1 MLNEMSTP
9 SPATVPFVPDTA
21 PAGLPSFDGYQVMEL
36 VGRGGMGKV
45 YRARHVALGRVVA
58 IKVMTHEQD
67 ERLTARFRDEARA
80 VAKLQHPNI
89 AQLFDT
95 GTSDGRP
102 YYSLEFADGG
112 TLADR
117 WDGKP
122 QDPAAVAAVMETVAR
137 AIQHSHEHG
146 ILHRDLKPGN
156 VLLAADGT
164 PKVADFGLAKEL
176 PSAAA
181 GVSTLPGGN
190 ALTRTGEVVG
200 TPAYMSPEQASG
212 VTSSLTPAADVYSL
226 GAMLYEGLTGRP
238 PFTAPDALQTLFL
251 VLASDPVPPKTLQ
264 PKLTADLNTICLKCL
279 EKQPKKRYATAGEL
293 ADDLGRWRRG
303 EPIVARPVGRVER
316 AVKWARRN
324 RAGAALA
331 GVSVLLVLAVIG
343 FGVLEAINAVRLR
356 AANDAL
362 AAKNEE
368 LGQANADL
376 EKSKRETE
384 AMLGY
389 ALNTLEEY
397 HFELSD
403 RLATVPAGEKLRVE
417 VLQLARKTLD
427 ELYDA
432 NPRRK
437 AVWDHL
443 VNGYQRLG
451 NALHQIGDAAGAET
465 AYARAEAAARRLVE
479 FDPSSVANKAAR
491 GQLLLQRA
499 GALNL
504 LGREAEAGEC
514 VADGLR
520 LAAELD
526 ASHPKDV
533 DVIRLNLLAVGYSYR
548 SAIAASTAE
557 SMVPVYRRWV
567 ELYARLAGVL
577 PDDPAPRRRAVEYE
591 LTLSGLYA
599 QLGKFAEAED
609 ILTRSKATVDTLPD
623 AVAPSVRQ
631 LRAAYHEGVGALA
644 DSRDR
649 PADAE
654 TAFRHALAEYQG
666 LVKDFPNSPNYR
678 NMLVGIW
685 SKIANV
691 WVYRDQPA
699 KGLHALQTARGLAAD
714 LARDFPDNPRYK
726 SSLDVFDSQLRLLTP
741 PEKK

>member
-1 MLNEMSTP
+1 MLTGMSTP
-9 SPATVPFVPDTA
+9 PATVPFAPDPSPA
-21 PAGLPSFDGYQVMEL
+21 PMPAVAGYEVQEL

-58 IKVMTHEQD
+58 IKVMSHEQD

-95 GTSDGRP
+95 GTADGRP

-112 TLADR
+112 TLAGK

-122 QDPAAVAAVMETVAR
+122 QDPAAVSAVTETVAR

-200 TPAYMSPEQASG
+200 TPAYMPPEQASG
-212 VTSSLTPAADVYSL
+212 VTSSLTAAADVYSL

-264 PKLTADLNTICLKCL
+264 PKLPADLNTICLKCL

-316 AVKWARRN
+316 AVKWAKRN
-324 RAGAALA
+324 KAGAALVGLSA
-331 GVSVLLVLAVIG
+331 VFLVALIG
-343 FGVLEAINAVRLR
+343 FAVAQVVNAVQLR
-356 AANDAL
+356 AANDEL

-368 LGQANADL
+368 LGRANADL
-376 EKSKRETE
+376 ERSKGETE

-389 ALNTLEEY
+389 ALNTLDEY
-397 HFELSD
+397 HFDLSD

-417 VLQLARKTLD
+417 VLQQARKTLD

-432 NPRRK
+432 NPQRK

-451 NALHQIGDAAGAET
+451 NALHQIGDAAGAEA

-479 FDPSSVANKAAR
+479 FDPTSVANRAAR

-499 GALNL
+499 GALNQ
-504 LGREAEAGEC
+504 LGREAEAAVC

-520 LAAELD
+520 VASDLD
-526 ASHPKDV
+526 ASHPQDV

-548 SAIAASTAE
+548 SNIATSTAE

-567 ELYARLAGVL
+567 ELYVRLAGVR

-609 ILTRSKATVDTLPD
+609 ILTRSKATVGALPD
-623 AVAPSVRQ
+623 AAAPSVRQ
-631 LRAAYHEGVGALA
+631 LRAAYHEGVGTLA
-644 DSRDR
+644 DYRDR

-654 TAFRHALAEYQG
+654 AAYRLALAEYQG
-666 LVKDFPNSPNYR
+666 LGKDFPNSPNYR

-699 KGLHALQTARGLAAD
+699 KGLDALRTARGLAAD
-714 LARDFPDNPRYK
+714 LTRDFPGDPRYK
-726 SSLDVFDSQLRLLTP
+726 TSLDVLDKQLRQITP